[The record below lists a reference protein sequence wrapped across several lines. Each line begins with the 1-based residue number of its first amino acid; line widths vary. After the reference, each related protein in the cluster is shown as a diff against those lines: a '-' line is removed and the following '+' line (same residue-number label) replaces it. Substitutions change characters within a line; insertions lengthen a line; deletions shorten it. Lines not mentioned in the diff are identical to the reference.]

1 MGSPKILLKGDLKM
15 GGRRGGGSIRGP
27 ENGEDPKKKGLQGG
41 GGEGSQKG
49 DPKGREEG
57 KGEI

>member
-1 MGSPKILLKGDLKM
+1 MGSPKILLKGGLKM

-41 GGEGSQKG
+41 VGGEG
-49 DPKGREEG
+49 GRG
-57 KGEI
+57 K